1 MRLLSLSKFVG
12 LGQKSKDRLPIFK
25 LHRSNGGRY
34 PAFCLAL
41 IFISQLCPGAKVYAL
56 EQQAQSVAPEHIL
69 FKLFA
74 DAIDEKIPALDTKDP
89 NSFQSQLE
97 ALNAAL
103 QDPSSAKPFLLYAKL
118 DRFHDGSFSSLGK
131 LLPTLVPTS
140 KQRPSPNMEFRVIK
154 KLDVSQAMQ
163 LTLNQNLQIAIANQ
177 VMDAAKWNYA
187 GALGGFAPNAIL
199 NLQTNGA
206 RRYTTTLPR
215 LPVNTDSTQVS
226 ARVEQGL
233 FQGGRVLFSALSSH
247 EILLQ
252 QKGLFA
258 GARNDSL
265 NNAVSN
271 YYGILGA
278 QAILNVRMDSAIFC
292 VRQLREFKKL
302 YIAQTIIAARA
313 LSISAQRSA
322 DYAQICKYMKDN
334 ESTLLNTL
342 RTIKQLNRTSSS
354 TLSPAHDRRLTDI
367 ERQLLQASSYKQ
379 SVEFNSKYLENILR
393 ATTANEEYKRDTLK
407 DADVD
412 GALPEST
419 VGAHSLNS
427 PKAILSSRTRY
438 EQLLSICDYWLLTF
452 SAARKNSRFSV
463 NTCRETIA
471 ALQQRTDKPSGD
483 AAQLMDGA
491 VTLIDLDET
500 NIQNNIQSEFTAI
513 RNEMQKVILELTPS
527 MPESA
532 KADVR
537 EKLLAITGARWNKI
551 IGYCQ
556 ELESLHANT
565 AVSIAR
571 ASQVNN
577 LPISAKILVIN
588 SLDQMTTVS
597 ATSQRLSENLNS
609 IAEAYNAQIQKAKQ
623 VTDLLTSL
631 ESRILQVR
639 SSLEFGTVADSA
651 IANQIE
657 LFSDDLLR
665 SLHSANATDAEIKR
679 SLIVFRTTARNLK
692 FQSALAQSLLSQTAQ
707 QIEKARAIESTEAG
721 YAFQVDQ
728 WNTQLASDIQDII
741 TQYLLLR
748 TSSVTLATLLNMD
761 QRTCLL
767 SSEDNLAC
775 KARDLSYVGFVE
787 LTRQTLNNRPELF
800 AADEFRRAALA
811 NVGVAASALMPT
823 VTAFGQIASSGT
835 SNRFDTIH
843 MIRNKSFGLEVN
855 YRMANLL
862 LPSMASVAAQGAN
875 AVQAYLKFRDQLNV
889 VMKEIHNSYIS
900 VQSAKLRVA
909 TAMQKSQKATKQLVE
924 ADTPENRMKAS
935 ASNLDVITALRD
947 RNTAMVDVATQMAGY
962 NAAQAQ
968 LLRDSGLIYPISN
981 YLTR

>member
-1 MRLLSLSKFVG
+1 MSLLSLSKIIRLIQESNNG
-12 LGQKSKDRLPIFK
+12 LPMLKPNRL
-25 LHRSNGGRY
+25 NGAKFHAGY
-34 PAFCLAL
+34 LAL
-41 IFISQLCPGAKVYAL
+41 IIISQLGPGSQAYAL
-56 EQQAQSVAPEHIL
+56 EQKAQSVAPEHIL

-74 DAIDEKIPALDTKDP
+74 DAIDEKIPELNNNDP
-89 NSFQSQLE
+89 NSFLAQLD

-103 QDPSSAKPFLLYAKL
+103 QDPSSAKPFSLYAKL

-131 LLPTLVPTS
+131 LLPKLVPTS
-140 KQRPSPNMEFRVIK
+140 KQKPSPNMEFRVIK

-206 RRYTTTLPR
+206 RRYTNTLPR

-233 FQGGRVLFSALSSH
+233 FQGGKVLFSALSTH
-247 EILLQ
+247 EIFLQ

-265 NNAVSN
+265 YNAVSN
-271 YYGILGA
+271 YYSILGA

-302 YIAQTIIAARA
+302 YTAQTILAARA
-313 LSISAQRSA
+313 LSVAAQRSA
-322 DYAQICKYMKDN
+322 DYSEISKYIKDN
-334 ESTLLNTL
+334 EITLLNTVRTL
-342 RTIKQLNRTSSS
+342 RRLNRVSS
-354 TLSPAHDRRLTDI
+354 TALKLTFDRRLNDI
-367 ERQLLQASSYKQ
+367 ERQLVQASNYKQ
-379 SVEFNSKYLENILR
+379 SAEFNSKYLENILR

-412 GALPEST
+412 AALPEST
-419 VGAHSLNS
+419 VGAHTLNS
-427 PKAILSSRTRY
+427 RKAILSSRTRY
-438 EQLLSICDYWLLTF
+438 EKLLSICDFWLLSFT
-452 SAARKNSRFSV
+452 SARNYSRNSA

-471 ALQQRTDKPSGD
+471 ALQRNTDKQSGE
-483 AAQLMDGA
+483 AARFMEGA
-491 VTLIDLDET
+491 LTLLDLDET
-500 NIQNNIQSEFTAI
+500 TIQNNLQSDLSGI
-513 RNEMQKVILELTPS
+513 RNELQKVIVDLDEN

-532 KADVR
+532 KAVVN
-537 EKLLAITGARWNKI
+537 EKLQHITSARWNKI
-551 IGYCQ
+551 VGLSQ
-556 ELESLHANT
+556 ELENLHAST
-565 AVSIAR
+565 AISIAR

-577 LPISAKILVIN
+577 LPTSSKILVTN
-588 SLDQMTTVS
+588 SLDNMTTVA
-597 ATSQRLSENLNS
+597 ATSQRLSEDLNS
-609 IAEAYNAQIQKAKQ
+609 IAEAYKAQVQKAKQ
-623 VTDLLTSL
+623 VTDLLISL
-631 ESRILQVR
+631 ESRIAKIR
-639 SSLEFGTVADSA
+639 PSLEVGAVSDSA
-651 IANQIE
+651 LANQIE
-657 LFSDDLLR
+657 LLSDEIVR
-665 SLHSANATDAEIKR
+665 SLQSANANDATVRRNLSI
-679 SLIVFRTTARNLK
+679 FRTTAQNLK
-692 FQSALAQSLLSQTAQ
+692 SQAVLAQSLLSQTAQ
-707 QIEKARAIESTEAG
+707 QVEKARAIESTEAG

-811 NVGVAASALMPT
+811 NVGVAASSLMPT
-823 VTAFGQIASSGT
+823 VSVFGQIASAGS

-981 YLTR
+981 YLVQ